1 MHYRCAER
9 VRKNAVMFVS
19 IVDQFKCWKIGWSS
33 LPLITR
39 RHEVKRHKGQ
49 VMSPVGANYCSD
61 PGKRRRNT
69 GTYRWPPVRRT
80 ETKDTTGTVVETSV
94 ARPKVSYTYVHKTS
108 RQIPAVNFLS
118 DIGKGA
124 SKPAEKGISHGGKTE
139 VGLQADQ

>member
-1 MHYRCAER
+1 
-9 VRKNAVMFVS
+9 MFVG

-39 RHEVKRHKGQ
+39 RHEVKRHGEQ
-49 VMSPVGANYCSD
+49 VMSPVGANYCSE
-61 PGKRRRNT
+61 PGKRRRNA
-69 GTYRWPPVRRT
+69 GTYKWPSVRRT
-80 ETKDTTGTVVETSV
+80 ETKGDMTSTVVQTSV

-139 VGLQADQ
+139 VGHQADQ